1 LKNII
6 KKLILGCLVLYAV
19 SFTSGYYKPDGI
31 YTGYSI
37 ITELKTKEEIV
48 EEFKKLEKQFF
59 PINETLQEIP
69 EDYFTTPDDWVEI
82 EFNNGV
88 SMKVPPGLDYHK
100 ESDENNG
107 QLLTYEIYSNK
118 NEEEKKK
125 ATTSVGFLSMTDW
138 AEDEKYVYTYEEAM
152 AERAIFEHYNIIPFD
167 RKMKKLNKNLY
178 DAPLAKLGIE
188 TKGTRYG
195 RIKGL
200 LSITEADIA
209 GLNEVTANTIRFAK
223 GVSLMDFTNAYII
236 EKENAH
242 IFIHKY
248 GEKVGKYWISVM
260 PTDSLEYGGMIKAE
274 DKDTALRIAASAEL
288 KSK

>member
-1 LKNII
+1 MKNII

-19 SFTSGYYKPDGI
+19 SFTSGYYKPEGI
-31 YTGYSI
+31 LVGYPFLA
-37 ITELKTKEEIV
+37 ELKTKEEVV
-48 EEFKKLEKQFF
+48 EEFTTMEKQFF
-59 PINETLQEIP
+59 PINETLQELP

-88 SMKVPPGLDYHK
+88 SMKVPIGLDYHK

-138 AEDEKYVYTYEEAM
+138 AEDEKYVYTYEEAK

-188 TKGTRYG
+188 TNGTRYG

-200 LSITEADIA
+200 LSITEADLA
-209 GLNEVTANTIRFAK
+209 GLEEITANTLRFAK

-274 DKDTALRIAASAEL
+274 NNDTALRIAASAEL

>member
-1 LKNII
+1 MINII

-19 SFTSGYYKPDGI
+19 SFTSGYYKPEGI
-31 YTGYSI
+31 LVGYPFLA
-37 ITELKTKEEIV
+37 ELKTKEEVV
-48 EEFKKLEKQFF
+48 EEFTTMEKQFF
-59 PINETLQEIP
+59 PINETLQELP

-88 SMKVPPGLDYHK
+88 SMKVPTGLDYHK

-138 AEDEKYVYTYEEAM
+138 AEDEKYIYDSEEAK

-167 RKMKKLNKNLY
+167 RKIKKLNKKLY
-178 DAPLAKLGIE
+178 DVPLAELGIE
-188 TKGTRYG
+188 TNGTRYG

-200 LSITEADIA
+200 LSITEADLA
-209 GLNEVTANTIRFAK
+209 GLEEITANTIRFAK